1 VPERYLRGPARWSLR
16 KRLALLLTAAGLL
29 LAATLVTQVVLQ
41 QQQRSVRDELLTNL
55 DPAVVATADLRGAV
69 IDLETSVRGYSVTDD
84 PRFLE
89 SYAAAEEGGDASLD
103 ELASLVVDDR
113 GLSAQVEDVRALVE
127 GWQERIARP
136 VIEASTEAERAAVRT
151 VEFEQEGL
159 RRVEAMRTSID
170 RIENELLAV
179 RADKVGDLNG
189 AARRSTWA
197 MLLQA
202 AGVVLAGL
210 LLLVAL
216 TRVVIRPIDHLGRD
230 ARKVA
235 GGDLRHVVRGQ
246 GSPDLARLG
255 GHVDAMRT
263 RILAE
268 VEQLSEATA
277 DLERQTEELAR
288 SNSDLEQF
296 AYVASHDLQ
305 EPLRK
310 VSSFCQLLQ
319 KRYSDQLDDRAN
331 EYINF
336 AVDGAKRMQ
345 DLINDL
351 LAFSRVGRTTE
362 SFEPV
367 DLGEIVDDVVGVL
380 DPAIASAGAT
390 VTVGELPVIMGDRRL
405 LGATFQNLVANA
417 LKFRGEAPPTV
428 DISAVRCDGADGP
441 EWVVTV
447 ADNGIGIDPAYG
459 DQIFVIFK
467 RLHGKAEYAGT
478 GIGLA
483 LVKKIV
489 EFHGGRVWL
498 ESHSPPGST
507 FKLALPAGTP
517 TERSTSDAG

>member
-1 VPERYLRGPARWSLR
+1 VPDRNLHGPARWSLR

-41 QQQRSVRDELLTNL
+41 QRQRSVRDELLTNV

-69 IDLETSVRGYSVTDD
+69 IDLETSVRGYSITDD
-84 PRFLE
+84 SRFLE
-89 SYAAAEEGGDASLD
+89 SYAAAEERATASLD
-103 ELASLVVDDR
+103 ELGSLVADDR
-113 GLSAQVEDVRALVE
+113 SLARDVDGVRALVD
-127 GWQERIARP
+127 GWQERVAQPI
-136 VIEASTEAERAAVRT
+136 IEASTEAEQAAVRT
-151 VEFEQEGL
+151 LEFEQDGL
-159 RRVEAMRTSID
+159 RRVEALRASID
-170 RIENELLAV
+170 GIENQLLVV
-179 RADKVGDLNG
+179 RADKVRDLNG

-197 MLLQA
+197 MVLQVG
-202 AGVVLAGL
+202 GVVLAGML
-210 LLLVAL
+210 LLLAL
-216 TRVVIRPIDHLGRD
+216 TRLVIGPIEQLGRD

-235 GGDLRHVVRGQ
+235 AGDLRHVVRGH

-255 GHVDAMRT
+255 ADVDAMRL

-268 VEQLSEATA
+268 VEQLSDATA

-319 KRYSDQLDDRAN
+319 KRYSDQLDERAN

-380 DPAIASAGAT
+380 DPAIEAAGAT
-390 VTVGELPVIMGDRRL
+390 VTVGELPVVMGDRRL
-405 LGATFQNLVANA
+405 LSATVQNLVANA

-428 DISAVRCDGADGP
+428 DISAARGDGPDGP

-447 ADNGIGIDPAYG
+447 ADNGIGINPDYG
-459 DQIFVIFK
+459 EQIFVIFK

-498 ESHSPPGST
+498 EAHPPPGST

-517 TERSTSDAG
+517 TERSTPDAG

>member
-1 VPERYLRGPARWSLR
+1 VPDRDLHGPARWSLR

-41 QQQRSVRDELLTNL
+41 QRQRSVRDELLTNV

-84 PRFLE
+84 SRFLD
-89 SYAAAEEGGDASLD
+89 SYAAAEERGVASLD
-103 ELASLVVDDR
+103 ELGSLVADDR
-113 GLSAQVEDVRALVE
+113 SLARDVDEVRTLVD
-127 GWQERIARP
+127 GWQERIAQP
-136 VIEASTEAERAAVRT
+136 IIDASTEAERAAVRT
-151 VEFEQEGL
+151 LEFEQDGL
-159 RRVEAMRTSID
+159 RRVEALRASID
-170 RIENELLAV
+170 DIEDELLVV
-179 RADKVGDLNG
+179 RADKVRDLNG

-197 MLLQA
+197 MLLQVG
-202 AGVVLAGL
+202 GVVLAGML
-210 LLLVAL
+210 LLLAL
-216 TRVVIRPIDHLGRD
+216 TRLVIGPIEQLGRD

-235 GGDLRHVVRGQ
+235 GGDLRHVVRGH

-255 GHVDAMRT
+255 ADVDAMRI

-277 DLERQTEELAR
+277 GLERQTEELAR

-319 KRYSDQLDDRAN
+319 KRYSDQLDERAN

-367 DLGEIVDDVVGVL
+367 DLGEILDDVVGVL
-380 DPAIASAGAT
+380 DPAIESAGAT
-390 VTVGELPVIMGDRRL
+390 VTVGELPVVMGDRRL
-405 LGATFQNLVANA
+405 LGAAFQNLVANA

-428 DISAVRCDGADGP
+428 DISAARGDGADAP

-447 ADNGIGIDPAYG
+447 ADNGIGIDPDYG
-459 DQIFVIFK
+459 EQIFVIFK

-498 ESHSPPGST
+498 DPHPPPGST

-517 TERSTSDAG
+517 TERSTTDAG

>member
-1 VPERYLRGPARWSLR
+1 VPERYLHGPARWSLR

-89 SYAAAEEGGDASLD
+89 SYAAAEEGGTASLD

-113 GLSAQVEDVRALVE
+113 GLSREVEDVRALVE
-127 GWQERIARP
+127 EWQERIARP
-136 VIEASTEAERAAVRT
+136 IIAATTEAERAAVRT

-159 RRVEAMRTSID
+159 RRVEAMRASID
-170 RIENELLAV
+170 SIENELLVV
-179 RADKVGDLNG
+179 RSDKVRDLNG

-197 MLLQA
+197 MVLQA
-202 AGVVLAGL
+202 GGVVLAGVL
-210 LLLVAL
+210 LLIAL

-319 KRYSDQLDDRAN
+319 KRYSDQLDERAN

-362 SFEPV
+362 SFEPI
-367 DLGEIVDDVVGVL
+367 DLGEVVDDVVGVL
-380 DPAIASAGAT
+380 DPAIESTGAT
-390 VTVGELPVIMGDRRL
+390 VTVGEMPVVDGDRRL
-405 LGATFQNLVANA
+405 LGAAFQNLVANA

-428 DISAVRCDGADGP
+428 DISAARCDGAEGA
-441 EWVVTV
+441 EWIVTV

-498 ESHSPPGST
+498 DSHPPPGST

-517 TERSTSDAG
+517 KERSTPDAG

>member
-1 VPERYLRGPARWSLR
+1 VPERYLHGPARWSLR

-55 DPAVVATADLRGAV
+55 DPAVVATADLRGTV
-69 IDLETSVRGYSVTDD
+69 IDLETSVRGYSITDD

-89 SYAAAEEGGDASLD
+89 SYAAAEEGSTASLD
-103 ELASLVVDDR
+103 ELASLVADDR
-113 GLSAQVEDVRALVE
+113 GLAGEVEKVRTLVE
-127 GWQERIARP
+127 GWQERVALP

-151 VEFEQEGL
+151 LEFEQEGL
-159 RRVEAMRTSID
+159 RRVEAMRASID
-170 RIENELLAV
+170 SIENELLVV

-197 MLLQA
+197 MVLQV
-202 AGVVLAGL
+202 AGVVLAGGL
-210 LLLVAL
+210 LMIAL
-216 TRVVIRPIDHLGRD
+216 TRVVIGPIERLGRD
-230 ARKVA
+230 ARRVA

-246 GSPDLARLG
+246 ASPDLARLG
-255 GHVDAMRT
+255 ADVDAMRN

-319 KRYSDQLDDRAN
+319 KRYSDQLDERAN

-367 DLGEIVDDVVGVL
+367 DLGEVVDDVVGVL
-380 DPAIASAGAT
+380 DPAIESAGAT
-390 VTVGELPVIMGDRRL
+390 VTVGEMPVVDGDRRL
-405 LGATFQNLVANA
+405 LGAAFQNLVANA

-428 DISAVRCDGADGP
+428 DISAARCDGADGP
-441 EWVVTV
+441 EWIVTV

-498 ESHSPPGST
+498 EPRPPPGSA

-517 TERSTSDAG
+517 TERSTPDAG